1 MNDKRINR
9 ISEEVKKVVS
19 ELIFREIKDP
29 RISGLPSVNRVIVTK
44 DLKTAKIYISVLGNE
59 EEKTNTIKGLEN
71 AKGFVRSE
79 IGKRISLRHV
89 PEPIFYLDNSIEEA
103 LYMTQLIEKVNKES
117 TLKEG
122 SPEDNK
128 EKENE

>member
-19 ELIFREIKDP
+19 ELLFRDIKDP
-29 RISGLPSVNRVIVTK
+29 RISGLPSVNKVIVTK
-44 DLKTAKIYISVLGNE
+44 DLKFAKIYISVLGNE

-89 PEPIFYLDNSIEEA
+89 PEPSFYLDNSIEEA
-103 LYMTQLIEKVNKES
+103 IYMTQLIEKVNKES
-117 TLKEG
+117 TLKENTL
-122 SPEDNK
+122 E

>member
-122 SPEDNK
+122 SPEDK

>member
-19 ELIFREIKDP
+19 ELLFREIKDP
-29 RISGLPSVNRVIVTK
+29 RISGLPSVNRVVVTK
-44 DLKTAKIYISVLGNE
+44 DLNTAKIYVSVLGSD
-59 EEKTNTIKGLEN
+59 EEKNNTIKGLEN
-71 AKGFVRSE
+71 AKGFIRNE

-103 LYMTQLIEKVNKES
+103 LYMTQLIEKVNKE
-117 TLKEG
+117 TTFKED
-122 SPEDNK
+122 SSEAV
-128 EKENE
+128 ENENE

>member
-19 ELIFREIKDP
+19 ELLFREIKDP

-44 DLKTAKIYISVLGNE
+44 DLNTAKIYISVLGND
-59 EEKTNTIKGLEN
+59 EEKANTIKGLEN
-71 AKGFVRSE
+71 AKGFIRNE

-89 PEPIFYLDNSIEEA
+89 PEPIFYLDNSIEDA
-103 LYMTQLIEKVNKES
+103 LYMTKLIEKVNKES
-117 TLKEG
+117 TFKEDPL
-122 SPEDNK
+122 SDE
-128 EKENE
+128 ENQNE

>member
-1 MNDKRINR
+1 MNEKRINR

-19 ELIFREIKDP
+19 ELLFREIKDP

-44 DLKTAKIYISVLGNE
+44 DLNTAKIYISVLGNE
-59 EEKTNTIKGLEN
+59 EEKANTIKGLEN
-71 AKGFVRSE
+71 AKGFIRNE

-89 PEPIFYLDNSIEEA
+89 PEPVFYLDNSIEEA

-117 TLKEG
+117 TFKEET
-122 SPEDNK
+122 PLDE
-128 EKENE
+128 ENENE

>member
-19 ELIFREIKDP
+19 ELLFREIKDP
-29 RISGLPSVNRVIVTK
+29 RISGLPSVNRVVVTK
-44 DLKTAKIYISVLGNE
+44 DLKSAKIYISVLGTE
-59 EEKTNTIKGLEN
+59 EEKASTIKGLEN
-71 AKGFVRSE
+71 AKGFIRNE
-79 IGKRISLRHV
+79 IGQRISLRHV

-117 TLKEG
+117 TLKETP
-122 SPEDNK
+122 SEIE

>member
-19 ELIFREIKDP
+19 ELLFREIKDP
-29 RISGLPSVNRVIVTK
+29 RISGLPSVNRVVVTK
-44 DLKTAKIYISVLGNE
+44 DLQTANIYISVLGND
-59 EEKTNTIKGLEN
+59 EEKQNTIKGLEN
-71 AKGFVRSE
+71 AKGYIRNE

-89 PEPIFYLDNSIEEA
+89 PEPIFHLDKSIEEA

-117 TLKEG
+117 TLKE
-122 SPEDNK
+122 SSTED
-128 EKENE
+128 EEIINE

>member
-19 ELIFREIKDP
+19 ELLFREIKDP
-29 RISGLPSVNRVIVTK
+29 RISGLPSVNRVVVTK
-44 DLKTAKIYISVLGNE
+44 DLKSAKIYISVLGSDQ
-59 EEKTNTIKGLEN
+59 EKTNTIKGLEN
-71 AKGFVRSE
+71 AKGFIRNE

-103 LYMTQLIEKVNKES
+103 LYMTQLIEKVNNES
-117 TLKEG
+117 TLKET
-122 SPEDNK
+122 SPGDK
-128 EKENE
+128 EIENE

>member
-19 ELIFREIKDP
+19 ELLFREIKDP

-44 DLKTAKIYISVLGNE
+44 DLNTAKIYISVLGNE
-59 EEKTNTIKGLEN
+59 EEKANTIKGLEN
-71 AKGFVRSE
+71 AKGFIRNE

-89 PEPIFYLDNSIEEA
+89 PEPVFYLDNSIEEA

-117 TLKEG
+117 TFKEET
-122 SPEDNK
+122 PLDE
-128 EKENE
+128 ENENE

>member
-1 MNDKRINR
+1 MNEKRINR
-9 ISEEVKKVVS
+9 ISEEVKKVIS
-19 ELIFREIKDP
+19 ELLFKDIKDP

-44 DLKTAKIYISVLGNE
+44 DLKSAKIYISVLGSE
-59 EEKTNTIKGLEN
+59 EEKVNTIKGLEN
-71 AKGFVRSE
+71 AKGFIRNE

-117 TLKEG
+117 TLKED
-122 SPEDNK
+122 STK
-128 EKENE
+128 ETENENE

>member
-117 TLKEG
+117 TLKE
-122 SPEDNK
+122 SLPEDK